1 MQQKLADYRRPAPEL
16 SWDEIDKV
24 LEARQSRPLWVRCL
38 AVAAVLLLIAGA
50 GYLAFHQKEAA
61 PEQPPVTVAHH
72 PQQPEQ
78 QTKALVQQTVAEV
91 SSERPRKATSRMMEP
106 SVESV
111 SEDTVATVQAEVV
124 ATSAAEEMDAPSV
137 TESKTSP
144 AVSRPKVVYPADLHR
159 YPTRTGS
166 RLMAKVYMS
175 NTMGNSRRSESS
187 ARPYIETIIK
197 NRTVYVPSGNV
208 ENPGLHGPDYENEG
222 TPIDQRDGGDGVD
235 SHDPHLIPLTVYD
248 TISTVKWEQTDHYVH
263 HRQPVRFGLSLR
275 YRISDRWSVE
285 SGLSYTRLSSD
296 ITTLVDGVSTTEEQ
310 RLNYIG
316 VPLNVGYQLWGNR
329 RFSVYVLAGGIV
341 EKMLD
346 ASPWQFSLNGAAGVE
361 YMFNRQ
367 FSIYA
372 EPGFGYYFPDGSSI
386 PTIYQDRRL
395 NLNLGFGLRMNL

>member
-24 LEARQSRPLWVRCL
+24 LEARQSRPLWIRRV
-38 AVAAVLLLIAGA
+38 AAAAVLLLIAGA

-78 QTKALVQQTVAEV
+78 QIKALVQQTVALA
-91 SSERPRKATSRMMEP
+91 SRERPRRAASRMMEP
-106 SVESV
+106 SVELV
-111 SEDTVATVQAEVV
+111 SEDTVAAVQSEVV

-137 TESKTSP
+137 TESKPSP

-175 NTMGNSRRSESS
+175 NTMGDSRRSESS
-187 ARPYIETIIK
+187 FALYTETIIK
-197 NRTVYVPSGNV
+197 NRTVYVS
-208 ENPGLHGPDYENEG
+208 PGDDGDIGLWPGPDG
-222 TPIDQRDGGDGVD
+222 KDGKDGPNGKDGVD
-235 SHDPHLIPLTVYD
+235 GHGSQLIPLTVYD
-248 TISTVKWEQTDHYVH
+248 TISNVRLERTDRHVH

>member
-24 LEARQSRPLWVRCL
+24 LEARQSRPLWVRRL
-38 AVAAVLLLIAGA
+38 AAAAVLLLIAGA
-50 GYLAFHQKEAA
+50 GYLVFHQKEAA

-91 SSERPRKATSRMMEP
+91 SSERPRRATSRMMEP
-106 SVESV
+106 SVELV
-111 SEDTVATVQAEVV
+111 SEDTVATVQSEVV

-137 TESKTSP
+137 TESKPSP

-159 YPTRTGS
+159 QPTRTGS

-187 ARPYIETIIK
+187 VRPYIETIIK
-197 NRTVYVPSGNV
+197 NSTIYVSSSNDDDPNPRDGV
-208 ENPGLHGPDYENEG
+208 EYDNEG
-222 TPIDQRDGGDGVD
+222 TSVGGENVINEHG
-235 SHDPHLIPLTVYD
+235 SHLIPLTVYD

-275 YRISDRWSVE
+275 YRIGDRWSVE

>member
-24 LEARQSRPLWVRCL
+24 LEARQSRPLWVRRL
-38 AVAAVLLLIAGA
+38 AAAAVLLLIAGA

-91 SSERPRKATSRMMEP
+91 SSERPRRATSRMMEP
-106 SVESV
+106 SVELV
-111 SEDTVATVQAEVV
+111 SEDTVAAVQAEVV

-137 TESKTSP
+137 TESKPSP

-159 YPTRTGS
+159 QPTRTGS

-187 ARPYIETIIK
+187 VRPYIETIIK
-197 NRTVYVPSGNV
+197 NSTIYVSSSNDDDPNPRDGV
-208 ENPGLHGPDYENEG
+208 EYENEG
-222 TPIDQRDGGDGVD
+222 TSVGGEHVINEHG
-235 SHDPHLIPLTVYD
+235 SHLIPLTVYD

>member
-24 LEARQSRPLWVRCL
+24 LEARQSRPLWVRRL
-38 AVAAVLLLIAGA
+38 AAAAVLLLIAGA

-78 QTKALVQQTVAEV
+78 QTKALVQQTVALA
-91 SSERPRKATSRMMEP
+91 SRERPRRAASRMMEP
-106 SVESV
+106 SVESA
-111 SEDTVATVQAEVV
+111 SEDTVAAVQSEVV

-137 TESKTSP
+137 TESKTAP

-187 ARPYIETIIK
+187 FALYTETIIK
-197 NRTVYVPSGNV
+197 NRTVYVS
-208 ENPGLHGPDYENEG
+208 PGDDGDIGLWPGPDG
-222 TPIDQRDGGDGVD
+222 KDGKDGPNGKDGVD
-235 SHDPHLIPLTVYD
+235 SHGPHMVPLTVYD

>member
-1 MQQKLADYRRPAPEL
+1 
-16 SWDEIDKV
+16 
-24 LEARQSRPLWVRCL
+24 
-38 AVAAVLLLIAGA
+38 
-50 GYLAFHQKEAA
+50 
-61 PEQPPVTVAHH
+61 
-72 PQQPEQ
+72 
-78 QTKALVQQTVAEV
+78 
-91 SSERPRKATSRMMEP
+91 MMEP

-124 ATSAAEEMDAPSV
+124 ATSDAEEMDAPSV

-159 YPTRTGS
+159 YPMRTGS

-222 TPIDQRDGGDGVD
+222 TPIDQSNGGDGVD
-235 SHDPHLIPLTVYD
+235 SHGPHMVPLTVYD

-296 ITTLVDGVSTTEEQ
+296 ITMLVDGVSTTEEQ

-346 ASPWQFSLNGAAGVE
+346 ASPWQFSLHGAAGVE

>member
-24 LEARQSRPLWVRCL
+24 LEARQSRPLWVRRL
-38 AVAAVLLLIAGA
+38 AAAAVILLIAGA
-50 GYLAFHQKEAA
+50 GYLAFHHEEAV
-61 PEQPPVTVAHH
+61 PEQPPVAVAQS
-72 PQQPEQ
+72 PRQLEQ
-78 QTKALVQQTVAEV
+78 QAEEVPQPVAMV
-91 SSERPRKATSRMMEP
+91 SSERPRWATSRMMEP

-111 SEDTVATVQAEVV
+111 SEDTVAAVQPQVI
-124 ATSAAEEMDAPSV
+124 TTPPAEESEAPSP
-137 TESKTSP
+137 TASKPSP

-159 YPTRTGS
+159 HPTRTGS

-175 NTMGNSRRSESS
+175 NTMGDSRRSESS
-187 ARPYIETIIK
+187 FALYTETIIK
-197 NRTVYVPSGNV
+197 NRTVYVS
-208 ENPGLHGPDYENEG
+208 PGDDGDIGLWPGPDG
-222 TPIDQRDGGDGVD
+222 KDGKDGPNGKDGDDGHG
-235 SHDPHLIPLTVYD
+235 SQLIPLTVYD
-248 TISTVKWEQTDHYVH
+248 TISNVRLERTDRHVH

-275 YRISDRWSVE
+275 YRIGDQWSVE
-285 SGLSYTRLSSD
+285 SGLTYTRLSSD
-296 ITTLVDGVSTTEEQ
+296 ITTLTNGVSTTEEQ

-329 RFSVYVLAGGIV
+329 HFGVYVLAGGTV

-346 ASPWQFSLNGAAGVE
+346 ASPWQFSLNGAAGAE

-395 NLNLGFGLRMNL
+395 NLNLSFGLRINL

>member
-24 LEARQSRPLWVRCL
+24 LEARQSRPLWVRRL
-38 AVAAVLLLIAGA
+38 AAAAVLLLIAGA

-91 SSERPRKATSRMMEP
+91 SSERPRRATSRMMEP

-159 YPTRTGS
+159 QPTRTGS

-187 ARPYIETIIK
+187 VRPYIETIIK
-197 NRTVYVPSGNV
+197 NSTIYLSSSNDDDP
-208 ENPGLHGPDYENEG
+208 NPRDGGEYDNEG
-222 TPIDQRDGGDGVD
+222 TSGGGENVINE
-235 SHDPHLIPLTVYD
+235 HGPHMVPLTVYD

-275 YRISDRWSVE
+275 CRIGDRWSVE
-285 SGLSYTRLSSD
+285 SGLTYTRLSSD
-296 ITTLVDGVSTTEEQ
+296 ITTLTNGVSTTEEQ

>member
-24 LEARQSRPLWVRCL
+24 LEARQSRPLWVRRL
-38 AVAAVLLLIAGA
+38 AAAAVLLLIAGA

-91 SSERPRKATSRMMEP
+91 SSERPRRATSRMMEP
-106 SVESV
+106 SVESA

-137 TESKTSP
+137 TESKPSP
-144 AVSRPKVVYPADLHR
+144 AASRPKVVYPADLHR
-159 YPTRTGS
+159 QPTRTGS

-187 ARPYIETIIK
+187 VRPYIETIIK
-197 NRTVYVPSGNV
+197 NSTIYVSSSNDDDTNPRDGV
-208 ENPGLHGPDYENEG
+208 EYDNEG
-222 TPIDQRDGGDGVD
+222 TSVGGENVINDHD
-235 SHDPHLIPLTVYD
+235 SHLIPLTVYD

>member
-24 LEARQSRPLWVRCL
+24 LEARQSRLLWVRCL
-38 AVAAVLLLIAGA
+38 AAAAVLLLIAGA

-91 SSERPRKATSRMMEP
+91 SSERPRRATSRMMEP

-137 TESKTSP
+137 TESKPSP

-187 ARPYIETIIK
+187 VRPYIETIIK
-197 NRTVYVPSGNV
+197 NSTIYVSSSNDDDPNPRDGV
-208 ENPGLHGPDYENEG
+208 EYDNEG
-222 TPIDQRDGGDGVD
+222 TSVGGENVINEHG
-235 SHDPHLIPLTVYD
+235 SHLIPLTVYD
-248 TISTVKWEQTDHYVH
+248 TISTVKWEQTDRHVH

>member
-24 LEARQSRPLWVRCL
+24 LEARQSRPLWVRRL
-38 AVAAVLLLIAGA
+38 AAAAVILLIAGA
-50 GYLAFHQKEAA
+50 GYLAFHHEEAV
-61 PEQPPVTVAHH
+61 PEQPPVAVAQS
-72 PQQPEQ
+72 PRQLEQ
-78 QTKALVQQTVAEV
+78 QAEAVPQPVAMV
-91 SSERPRKATSRMMEP
+91 SSERPRWATSRMMEP

-111 SEDTVATVQAEVV
+111 SEDTVAAVQPQVI
-124 ATSAAEEMDAPSV
+124 TTPPAEESEAPSP
-137 TESKTSP
+137 TASKPSP
-144 AVSRPKVVYPADLHR
+144 AISRPKVVYPADLHR
-159 YPTRTGS
+159 YSTRTGS

-175 NTMGNSRRSESS
+175 NTMGDSRRSESS
-187 ARPYIETIIK
+187 FALYTETIIK
-197 NRTVYVPSGNV
+197 NRTVYVS
-208 ENPGLHGPDYENEG
+208 PGDDGDIGLWPGPDG
-222 TPIDQRDGGDGVD
+222 KDGKDGPNGKDGDDGHG
-235 SHDPHLIPLTVYD
+235 SHLIPLTVYD

-386 PTIYQDRRL
+386 HTIYQDRRL

>member
-24 LEARQSRPLWVRCL
+24 LEARQSRPLWVRRL
-38 AVAAVLLLIAGA
+38 AAAAVLLLIAGA

-91 SSERPRKATSRMMEP
+91 SSERPRRATSRMMEP

-159 YPTRTGS
+159 YPMRTGS

-187 ARPYIETIIK
+187 VRPYIETIIK
-197 NRTVYVPSGNV
+197 NSTIYVSSSNDDDPNPRDGV
-208 ENPGLHGPDYENEG
+208 EYDNEG
-222 TPIDQRDGGDGVD
+222 TSVGGENVINEHD
-235 SHDPHLIPLTVYD
+235 SHLIPLTVYD

>member
-1 MQQKLADYRRPAPEL
+1 
-16 SWDEIDKV
+16 
-24 LEARQSRPLWVRCL
+24 
-38 AVAAVLLLIAGA
+38 
-50 GYLAFHQKEAA
+50 
-61 PEQPPVTVAHH
+61 
-72 PQQPEQ
+72 
-78 QTKALVQQTVAEV
+78 
-91 SSERPRKATSRMMEP
+91 MEY
-106 SVESV
+106 
-111 SEDTVATVQAEVV
+111 D
-124 ATSAAEEMDAPSV
+124 
-137 TESKTSP
+137 
-144 AVSRPKVVYPADLHR
+144 
-159 YPTRTGS
+159 
-166 RLMAKVYMS
+166 
-175 NTMGNSRRSESS
+175 
-187 ARPYIETIIK
+187 
-197 NRTVYVPSGNV
+197 
-208 ENPGLHGPDYENEG
+208 NEG
-222 TPIDQRDGGDGVD
+222 TSVGGENVINEHG
-235 SHDPHLIPLTVYD
+235 PHMVPLTVYD

>member
-24 LEARQSRPLWVRCL
+24 LEARQSRPLWVRRV
-38 AVAAVLLLIAGA
+38 AAAAVLLLIAGA

-78 QTKALVQQTVAEV
+78 QAKVVVQQTVAQV
-91 SSERPRKATSRMMEP
+91 SSERPRRATSRMMEP

-159 YPTRTGS
+159 QPTRTGS

-222 TPIDQRDGGDGVD
+222 TPIDQSNGGDGVD
-235 SHDPHLIPLTVYD
+235 SHGPHLIPLTVYD

-361 YMFNRQ
+361 YKFNRQ

>member
-24 LEARQSRPLWVRCL
+24 LEARQSRPLWVRRL
-38 AVAAVLLLIAGA
+38 AAAAVLLLIAGA

-78 QTKALVQQTVAEV
+78 QAKALVQQTVAEV
-91 SSERPRKATSRMMEP
+91 SSERPRRATSRMMEP
-106 SVESV
+106 SVESA

-159 YPTRTGS
+159 QPTRTGS

-187 ARPYIETIIK
+187 VRPYIETIIK
-197 NRTVYVPSGNV
+197 NSTIYVSSSNDDDPNPRDGV
-208 ENPGLHGPDYENEG
+208 EYDNEG
-222 TPIDQRDGGDGVD
+222 TSVGGENVINEHD
-235 SHDPHLIPLTVYD
+235 SHLIPLTVYD

>member
-24 LEARQSRPLWVRCL
+24 LEARQSRPLWVRRL
-38 AVAAVLLLIAGA
+38 AAAAVLLLIAGA

-91 SSERPRKATSRMMEP
+91 SSERPRRATSRMMEP

-137 TESKTSP
+137 TESKPSP

-159 YPTRTGS
+159 QPTRTGS

-187 ARPYIETIIK
+187 VRPYIETIIK
-197 NRTVYVPSGNV
+197 NSTVYVSSSNDDEPNPRDGV
-208 ENPGLHGPDYENEG
+208 EYDNEG
-222 TPIDQRDGGDGVD
+222 TSVGGENVINEHD
-235 SHDPHLIPLTVYD
+235 SHLIPLTVYD
-248 TISTVKWEQTDHYVH
+248 TISTVRWEQTDHYVH
-263 HRQPVRFGLSLR
+263 HRQPVRFGLSLS

>member
-24 LEARQSRPLWVRCL
+24 LEARQSRPLWVRRV
-38 AVAAVLLLIAGA
+38 AAAAVLLLIAGA

-61 PEQPPVTVAHH
+61 PEQPPLTVAHH

-91 SSERPRKATSRMMEP
+91 SSERPRRATSRMMEP

-111 SEDTVATVQAEVV
+111 SEDTVAAVQPQVI
-124 ATSAAEEMDAPSV
+124 TTPPAEESEAPSP
-137 TESKTSP
+137 TASKTSP

-159 YPTRTGS
+159 QPTRTGS

-187 ARPYIETIIK
+187 VRPYIETIIK
-197 NRTVYVPSGNV
+197 NSTIYVSSSNDDDPNPRDGV
-208 ENPGLHGPDYENEG
+208 EYDNEG
-222 TPIDQRDGGDGVD
+222 TSVGGENVINE
-235 SHDPHLIPLTVYD
+235 HDPHLIPLTVYD